1 MKILFRQYLELVTW
15 VAALILLAFMNPS
28 SGAHHS
34 LCIFKFMGFEFC
46 PGCGIG
52 HSINYL
58 LHGDFYD
65 DELSQF
71 CMIYRSKR
79 KDPQL
84 ILILCLLGLVGIAG
98 LQRFIIGHVGMG
110 VLYFF
115 TAGLCFIGT
124 IVDTINHKELALE
137 YNAKMITETL
147 SMLNMIR

>member
-1 MKILFRQYLELVTW
+1 MDTNFNTINPVVLRHLYDITPEELMTIN
-15 VAALILLAFMNPS
+15 ART
-28 SGAHHS
+28 
-34 LCIFKFMGFEFC
+34 KGF
-46 PGCGIG
+46 
-52 HSINYL
+52 N
-58 LHGDFYD
+58 D

-84 ILILCLLGLVGIAG
+84 LLILCLLGLVGIAG
-98 LQRFIIGHVGMG
+98 LQRFIIGHIGMG

-124 IVDTINHKELALE
+124 IVDTINHKELALD

>member
-1 MKILFRQYLELVTW
+1 MDNNF
-15 VAALILLAFMNPS
+15 N
-28 SGAHHS
+28 
-34 LCIFKFMGFEFC
+34 
-46 PGCGIG
+46 
-52 HSINYL
+52 SINPVVLRHLYDVTPEEL
-58 LHGDFYD
+58 MTINARTKGFND

-124 IVDTINHKELALE
+124 IVDAVNHKELALE